1 MKALATIETAAVAKV
16 EFFGD
21 SVIDEFIASRHAS
34 DNTNRTYRNALRQ
47 LLKFFAANNISVP
60 TESDID
66 SFVNRLKAQKKS
78 AATLRLYTTVTK
90 SFFAFTA
97 RKGYFANVAA
107 DVTLKLR
114 KTKTHAKRAL
124 TNQQAKDLLASVKGD
139 DMLSRRD
146 RAIIAL
152 CLVCGLRTCE
162 VSRADRGD
170 LRDDG
175 VGGYFVRLQGKGRI
189 TKDEDQTIHVPATVA
204 KLVDEYLSLRDEVTD
219 DAPLFLSES
228 NSNRGVR
235 LSVQSVQKMI
245 RRRLQKIG
253 AYARRSV
260 TPHSCRHFA
269 ATCAIKAGVDIR
281 EVSQMLRHTSL
292 VVTSVYLH
300 DLSVE
305 TRTAEMRVAASLFG
319 SAA

>member
-1 MKALATIETAAVAKV
+1 MKALATIDTSAVAKV

-66 SFVNRLKAQKKS
+66 GFINGLKAQKKS

-97 RKGYFANVAA
+97 RRGYFANVAA

-114 KTKTHAKRAL
+114 KTQTHAKRAL
-124 TNQQAKDLLASVKGD
+124 TAEQAKALLASVEGD
-139 DMLSRRD
+139 SLLSRRD

-152 CLVCGLRTCE
+152 ALTCGLRTVE
-162 VSRADRGD
+162 ISRADRGD
-170 LRDDG
+170 LRDDSC
-175 VGGYFVRLQGKGRI
+175 GGYFLSVQGKGRI
-189 TKDEDQTIHVPATVA
+189 TKDAVVRVAPTVA
-204 KLVDEYLSLRDEVTD
+204 KLIDSYLSLRGEVDSDT
-219 DAPLFLSES
+219 PLFLSES

-245 RRRLQKIG
+245 RRRMKTIG
-253 AYARRSV
+253 VYAKGVIS
-260 TPHSCRHFA
+260 PHSTRHFC
-269 ATCAIKAGVDIR
+269 ATQAIRAGVDIR
-281 EVSQMLRHTSL
+281 EVSAMLRHSNLT
-292 VVTSVYLH
+292 VTTIYLH

-305 TRTAEMRVAASLFG
+305 SRTAEMTVAASLFG
-319 SAA
+319 GAA

>member
-1 MKALATIETAAVAKV
+1 MKALATIDTSAVAKV

-60 TESDID
+60 TENDID
-66 SFVNRLKAQKKS
+66 GFINGLKAQKKS

-97 RKGYFANVAA
+97 RRGYFANVAA

-114 KTKTHAKRAL
+114 KTQTHAKRAL
-124 TNQQAKDLLASVKGD
+124 TAEQAKALLASVEGD
-139 DMLSRRD
+139 SLLSCRD

-152 CLVCGLRTCE
+152 ALTCGLRTVE
-162 VSRADRGD
+162 ISRADRGD

-175 VGGYFVRLQGKGRI
+175 CGGYFLSVQGKGRI
-189 TKDEDQTIHVPATVA
+189 TKDAVVRVAPTVA
-204 KLVDEYLSLRDEVTD
+204 KLIDSYLSLRGEVDSDT
-219 DAPLFLSES
+219 PLFLSES

-245 RRRLQKIG
+245 RRRMKTIG
-253 AYARRSV
+253 VYAKGVIS
-260 TPHSCRHFA
+260 PHSTRHFC
-269 ATCAIKAGVDIR
+269 ATQAIRAGVDIR
-281 EVSQMLRHTSL
+281 EVSAMLRHSNLT
-292 VVTSVYLH
+292 VTTIYLH

-305 TRTAEMRVAASLFG
+305 SRTAEMTVAASLFG
-319 SAA
+319 GAA

>member
-1 MKALATIETAAVAKV
+1 MKTLVTIGKTEMAKV

-34 DNTNRTYRNALRQ
+34 ENTNRTYRNALRQ
-47 LLKFFAANNISVP
+47 LLKFFAANNISTP
-60 TESDID
+60 SEADID
-66 SFVNRLKAQKKS
+66 SFVNMMKASKKS
-78 AATLRLYTTVTK
+78 AATLRLYVTVTK
-90 SFFAFTA
+90 SFFSFTA

-114 KTKTHAKRAL
+114 KTATHAKRAL
-124 TNQQAKDLLASVKGD
+124 SNQQAKELLASVEGD
-139 DMLSRRD
+139 SLLARRD

-152 CLVCGLRTCE
+152 ALTCGLRTIE
-162 VSRADRGD
+162 ISRADRGD

-175 VGGYFVRLQGKGRI
+175 QGGYFLSVQGKGRI
-189 TKDEDQTIHVPATVA
+189 TKDAVVRVAPTVA
-204 KLVDEYLSLRDEVTD
+204 KLIDSYLSLRGEVD
-219 DAPLFLSES
+219 SDAPLFLSES

-281 EVSQMLRHTSL
+281 EVSQMLRHSNLT
-292 VVTSVYLH
+292 VTTVYLH

-305 TRTAEMRVAASLFG
+305 TRTAEMTVAASLFG
-319 SAA
+319 GAA

>member
-1 MKALATIETAAVAKV
+1 MKALATIDTSAVAKV

-34 DNTNRTYRNALRQ
+34 DNTNRTYKNALNQ
-47 LLKFFAANNISVP
+47 LIKFFAANNISVP

-66 SFVNRLKAQKKS
+66 GFINGLKAQKKS

-97 RKGYFANVAA
+97 RRGYFANVAA
-107 DVTLKLR
+107 DVKLKLR
-114 KTKTHAKRAL
+114 KSTTHAKRAL
-124 TNQQAKDLLASVKGD
+124 TAEQAQTLLASVTGD
-139 DMLSRRD
+139 TIIARRD
-146 RAIIAL
+146 KAILAL
-152 CLVCGLRTCE
+152 ALTTGVRCCE
-162 VSRADRGD
+162 ISRADIAD
-170 LRDDG
+170 LRADG
-175 VGGYFVRLQGKGRI
+175 VGGYFMQIQGKGRDS
-189 TKDEDQTIHVPATVA
+189 KNQTIRVPAPVA
-204 KLVDEYLSLRDEVTD
+204 DFINAYLSVRGEVTD

-235 LSVQSVQKMI
+235 LSVQSVGKMI
-245 RRRLQKIG
+245 RRRMKSIG

-281 EVSQMLRHTSL
+281 EVSQMLRHSNLT
-292 VVTSVYLH
+292 VTMVYLH
-300 DLSVE
+300 DISVE
-305 TRTAEMRVAASLFG
+305 TRTAEMTVAASLFG
-319 SAA
+319 GAA